1 MSAQN
6 VQGLLNSA
14 KRTIVVEGETI
25 VVRALSASEMLSLG
39 PKFEALSAKFSDTF
53 FLIDREADPSQIAIS
68 ALNFI
73 AENSGLLGQ
82 ILGYG
87 LDRIDLAEE
96 LAKLPA
102 PTLIMLVGTILQ
114 LSLPSI
120 IQTLPNQPLNRKNRR
135 AQAAN
140 CNSVH

>member
-14 KRTIVVEGETI
+14 KRTIVVEGEPI
-25 VVRALSASEMLSLG
+25 VVRALSAPEMLSLG

-68 ALNFI
+68 ALTFI
-73 AENSGLLGQ
+73 AENSSMLGQ

-102 PTLIMLVGTILQ
+102 PTLILLTGTALQ
-114 LSLPSI
+114 LSLPTIGQSS
-120 IQTLPNQPLNRKNRR
+120 PSQPLNRKTRR